1 MFGGAV
7 EKKDLAPWL
16 SELARSDDDQEI
28 LMTELR
34 VASRF
39 VSAGVTRR
47 VGGDPAVLI
56 DLVVGNLAVQEA
68 AFARQ
73 AKRVQVSLG
82 GNKAGAFYLV
92 AEDSAWKLLAMSAY
106 APPVTREAHRLLEA
120 GDATNARTWLAAVK
134 SEIEA
139 VPNAEYGPYR
149 HFLAALPTTDSLNDD
164 VAMRLS
170 ALALLVVSSAG
181 VADAED
187 LQRAGEGLATPAQ
200 EEILE
205 AARFAIARE
214 HSDGALALQAA
225 DNLERLKPGSP
236 DSLQMRAF
244 SYEVAQRWE
253 DAERA
258 SRAWVAQRP
267 GDGTA
272 KRALVRA
279 LNGQKR
285 YADALAVL
293 APEVQE
299 GKADASH
306 LNLYAWQALRAD
318 TVDSTS
324 VKAAEDAFR
333 EYQWRDFSSG
343 HTLACL
349 YANQGRVV
357 DARRVLLQLLED
369 HPAVDPLSGNI
380 WLIRGLL
387 AESLGE
393 TSAAVRAYRQIDRQ
407 DHDRSDSAHAIA
419 ATRLARLQ

>member
-1 MFGGAV
+1 
-7 EKKDLAPWL
+7 L
-16 SELARSDDDQEI
+16 
-28 LMTELR
+28 
-34 VASRF
+34 
-39 VSAGVTRR
+39 
-47 VGGDPAVLI
+47 
-56 DLVVGNLAVQEA
+56 
-68 AFARQ
+68 
-73 AKRVQVSLG
+73 
-82 GNKAGAFYLV
+82 
-92 AEDSAWKLLAMSAY
+92 
-106 APPVTREAHRLLEA
+106 
-120 GDATNARTWLAAVK
+120 
-134 SEIEA
+134 
-139 VPNAEYGPYR
+139 YG
-149 HFLAALPTTDSLNDD
+149 
-164 VAMRLS
+164 
-170 ALALLVVSSAG
+170 
-181 VADAED
+181 E
-187 LQRAGEGLATPAQ
+187 
-200 EEILE
+200 
-205 AARFAIARE
+205 
-214 HSDGALALQAA
+214 
-225 DNLERLKPGSP
+225 
-236 DSLQMRAF
+236 
-244 SYEVAQRWE
+244 
-253 DAERA
+253 
-258 SRAWVAQRP
+258 
-267 GDGTA
+267 
-272 KRALVRA
+272 
-279 LNGQKR
+279 KR

-393 TSAAVRAYRQIDRQ
+393 TSAAVRTYRQIDRQ